1 VPQLP
6 DGRNPHLTC
15 STLQAADPAAF
26 RVPPEALRHDQLD
39 DRQRAHRIPM
49 SQPPTART
57 SSHRPRGEGQWG
69 LGYREPLNVAEQIKK
84 EGGGLDVRE
93 RIDRIFAPGGFR
105 SIGKQDL
112 RTRLRWWGLYT
123 QRKQGVPGE
132 RTGSA
137 EPEELEDEFFM
148 LRIRIDGGGM
158 TSDQLRAIA
167 WASERFGRDV
177 ADVTDRQNVQLH
189 WIRIE
194 DVPVIFERIEAVGLT
209 TQEACGDTPRVI
221 LGCPLAGVTVAEVL
235 DATPAIRAVA
245 ARFVGDPAFANLPR
259 KYKTSISG
267 CAAQCTNPEIND
279 VSFVGVVGHDGT
291 PGFDLQVGGG
301 LSTNPMF
308 AQRLGAFV
316 EPDRVAE
323 VWAGVTGL
331 FREYGYRR
339 SRNHARFKFLV
350 KDWGPDRVRDVL
362 QAEFLDAPLPDG
374 PPPAAAGMSAREHMG
389 VMPQRDG
396 RVSVGFAPRAG
407 RIAGH
412 QLREV
417 AELADL
423 FGGGSVRATVQ
434 QKLVITD
441 VEGSASAELIE
452 RLDTLDLRAQPDPFR
467 RGTMACTGIEFCK
480 LAIGETKGR
489 AQWLTAEL
497 AERFPGFDEDIR
509 IHVNGCPNSCAR
521 FQVAD
526 IGLMSALQ
534 ARPDG
539 TKSDAF
545 LVHLG
550 GTMGGPEGAAAET
563 GSAFG
568 RKVKGVKIYAEDA
581 ADYVELLLRRYLRD
595 RGDGD
600 SFSSF
605 VNRLDADGLARFA
618 APPISHGEL
627 R

>member
-1 VPQLP
+1 MT
-6 DGRNPHLTC
+6 DNISSS
-15 STLQAADPAAF
+15 STPTGGT
-26 RVPPEALRHDQLD
+26 
-39 DRQRAHRIPM
+39 RATPR
-49 SQPPTART
+49 R
-57 SSHRPRGEGQWG
+57 RGEGQWG
-69 LGYREPLNVAEQIKK
+69 LGYHEPLNTAELIKK
-84 EGGGLDVRE
+84 EDDGLNVRE

-112 RTRLRWWGLYT
+112 RSRLRWWGLYT
-123 QRKQGVPGE
+123 QRTQGVPGE

-148 LRIRIDGGGM
+148 MRIRIDGGQM
-158 TSDQLRAIA
+158 TADQMRAIA
-167 WASERFGRDV
+167 WVSERFGRDV

-194 DVPVIFERIEAVGLT
+194 DVPAIFDRIESAGLS

-221 LGCPLAGVTVAEVL
+221 MGCPLAGVTAHEVI
-235 DATPAIRAVA
+235 DASPQIHAVA
-245 ARFVGDPAFANLPR
+245 QRFIGDPAFSNLPR

-267 CAAQCTNPEIND
+267 CDAQCTNPEIND
-279 VSFVGVVGHDGT
+279 VSFVGVLGSDGR
-291 PGFDLQVGGG
+291 PGYDLQVGGG

-339 SRNHARFKFLV
+339 SRNHARFKFMV
-350 KDWGPDRVRDVL
+350 KDWGPQKVRDVL
-362 QAEFLDAPLPDG
+362 EREFLEAPLPDG
-374 PPPAAAGMSAREHMG
+374 PAPMPAPIARRDHLGLMA
-389 VMPQRDG
+389 QRDG
-396 RVSVGFAPRAG
+396 RVSVGFAPKAG
-407 RIAGH
+407 RITGH
-412 QLREV
+412 ELRLIADMADGFGDGRIMATAQQKLILTGVEEERTGALV
-417 AELADL
+417 AELD
-423 FGGGSVRATVQ
+423 
-434 QKLVITD
+434 
-441 VEGSASAELIE
+441 E
-452 RLDTLDLRAQPDPFR
+452 LDLRARPSAFR
-467 RGTMACTGIEFCK
+467 KGTMACTGIEFCK

-489 AQWLTAEL
+489 ARWIYTEL
-497 AERFPGFDEDIR
+497 EQRLPDFDEDLR

-534 ARPDG
+534 MRPDG

-550 GTMGGPEGAAAET
+550 GTMGGAQGAEGVAQT
-563 GSAFG
+563 GGAQEASAFG
-568 RKVKGVKIYAEDA
+568 RKVKGVKVYAEDTV
-581 ADYVELLLRRYLRD
+581 DYLELLVRRYQQHKSED
-595 RGDGD
+595 D

-605 VNRLDADGLARFA
+605 VNGLDADGLARFA
-618 APPISHGEL
+618 APAPSHGEL

>member
-1 VPQLP
+1 MSDTETV
-6 DGRNPHLTC
+6 
-15 STLQAADPAAF
+15 
-26 RVPPEALRHDQLD
+26 
-39 DRQRAHRIPM
+39 IP
-49 SQPPTART
+49 RT
-57 SSHRPRGEGQWG
+57 PRPRGQGQWG
-69 LGYREPLNVAEQIKK
+69 LGYREPLNPAEQIKK
-84 EGGGLDVRE
+84 DDDGLNVRE

-112 RTRLRWWGLYT
+112 RNRMRWWGLYT

-148 LRIRIDGGGM
+148 MRVRIDGGAM

-167 WASERFGRDV
+167 WASERYGRDI

-194 DVPVIFERIEAVGLT
+194 DVPAIWERIESVGLS

-221 LGCPLAGVTVAEVL
+221 LGCPLAGVTADEVF
-235 DATPAIRAVA
+235 DATPDIRAVA
-245 ARFVGDPAFANLPR
+245 ERFIGDPAFSNLPR
-259 KYKTSISG
+259 KYKTSISA
-267 CAAQCTNPEIND
+267 CAAGCTNHEIND
-279 VSFVGVVGHDGT
+279 VSFVGVAD
-291 PGFDLQVGGG
+291 PGGEHGYDLQVGGG

-316 EPDRVAE
+316 PRGRTAE
-323 VWAGVTGL
+323 AWAGVTGL

-339 SRNHARFKFLV
+339 SRNHARSKFLV
-350 KDWGPDRVRDVL
+350 KDWGPERLREVL
-362 QAEFLDAPLPDG
+362 EKEFLEEGPLPDG
-374 PPPAAAGMSAREHMG
+374 PPPTAAPMGDREHVG

-396 RVSVGFAPRAG
+396 RVSVGVAPRAG
-407 RIAGH
+407 RVAGH
-412 QLREV
+412 QLRLV
-417 AELADL
+417 ADMADG
-423 FGGGSVRATVQ
+423 FGSGAVRATAQ
-434 QKLVITD
+434 QKLVVVD
-441 VEGSASAELIE
+441 VDPAHADELIT
-452 RLDTLDLRAQPDPFR
+452 RLDELDLRARGSSFR
-467 RGTMACTGIEFCK
+467 RSTMACTGIEFCK

-489 AQWLTAEL
+489 ATWLTNEL
-497 AERFPGFDEDIR
+497 EARLPGFDEDVR

-534 ARPDG
+534 VRPDG

-550 GTMGGPEGAAAET
+550 GTMGDGAT
-563 GSAFG
+563 FG
-568 RKVKGVKIYAEDA
+568 RKVRGVKIYAEDA
-581 ADYVELLLRRYLRD
+581 ADYVELLLRRFGQQRNAD
-595 RGDGD
+595 DT
-600 SFSSF
+600 FSTF
-605 VNRLDADGLARFA
+605 VNGLDADALARFA
-618 APPISHGEL
+618 EPPRGAA

>member
-1 VPQLP
+1 
-6 DGRNPHLTC
+6 
-15 STLQAADPAAF
+15 
-26 RVPPEALRHDQLD
+26 
-39 DRQRAHRIPM
+39 M
-49 SQPPTART
+49 SEPTTTRT
-57 SSHRPRGEGQWG
+57 PRTRGEGQWG
-69 LGYREPLNVAEQIKK
+69 LGYHEPLNAVEQIKK
-84 EGGGLDVRE
+84 EDDGLHVRE
-93 RIDRIFAPGGFR
+93 RIDGIFAPGGFR

-112 RTRLRWWGLYT
+112 RTRMRWWGLYT

-148 LRIRIDGGGM
+148 MRIRIDGGAM
-158 TSDQLRAIA
+158 TSEQLRAIA

-194 DVPVIFERIEAVGLT
+194 DVPAIFERIGSVGLT

-221 LGCPLAGVTVAEVL
+221 MGCPLAGVTAAEVL
-235 DATPAIRAVA
+235 DATPVIRAVA
-245 ARFVGDPAFANLPR
+245 ERVLGDPAFSNLPR

-267 CAAQCTNPEIND
+267 CAARCTNPEIND
-279 VSFVGVVGHDGT
+279 VSFVGVVGPRGE

-308 AQRLGAFV
+308 ARRLGAFV
-316 EPDRVAE
+316 EPERVPEA
-323 VWAGVTGL
+323 WMGVTGL

-350 KDWGPDRVRDVL
+350 KDWGADRVRDVL
-362 QAEFLDAPLPDG
+362 EAEFLEAPLPDG
-374 PPPAAAGMSAREHMG
+374 PPPAPAPASAREHLG
-389 VMPQRDG
+389 VLPERDG
-396 RVSVGFAPRAG
+396 HVSVGFAPRAG

-412 QLREV
+412 ELRSV
-417 AELADL
+417 AELADA
-423 FGGGSVRATVQ
+423 FGAGSIRATPH
-434 QKLVITD
+434 QKLVITGVD
-441 VEGSASAELIE
+441 PSRADELID
-452 RLDTLDLRAQPDPFR
+452 RLNQMDLRTRPDPFR
-467 RGTMACTGIEFCK
+467 RGAMACTGIEFCK

-489 AQWLTAEL
+489 AQWLTTEL
-497 AERFPGFDEDIR
+497 AHRLPGFDEDIR

-534 ARPDG
+534 PRPDG
-539 TKSDAF
+539 TRSDAF

-550 GTMGGPEGAAAET
+550 GTMGTEDGIGN
-563 GSAFG
+563 GGAFG
-568 RKVKGVKIYAEDA
+568 RKVKGVKIHAENA
-581 ADYVELLLRRYLRD
+581 ADYVELLLRRYHRD
-595 RGDGD
+595 RSAGDT
-600 SFSSF
+600 FSSF
-605 VNRLDADGLARFA
+605 VNALDTDGLARFA
-618 APPISHGEL
+618 APPAHHGEL